1 MWLDGRKAT
10 METDAGDTP
19 GLSRWLLIASR
30 ITGAALTGWSA
41 AIHLHLWSAGYRD
54 IQTIGVLFLI
64 NAIGGIVLAVALLVV
79 PSRFLTIVTMLAAL
93 YAASVLGALI
103 ISLTMG
109 LFGFFE
115 SSTAELVTTTLV
127 INSVG
132 FVVLALLTAVR
143 LTSAKHERVQ

>member
-1 MWLDGRKAT
+1 MK
-10 METDAGDTP
+10 TDVANTP
-19 GLSRWLLIASR
+19 GLSRRLLVAGR

-41 AIHLHLWSAGYRD
+41 GIHLHLWSAGYRD

-64 NAIGGIVLAVALLVV
+64 NAIGGIVLALALLAV
-79 PSRFLTIVTMLAAL
+79 PRRFLAIVTMLAAL
-93 YAASVLGALI
+93 YSASVLGALI

-127 INSVG
+127 INSVAV
-132 FVVLALLTAVR
+132 VVLALLTVVR
-143 LTSAKHERVQ
+143 LTAAKHERVQ